1 MPEKDKSAPEET
13 EPILEIEQDTDVDT
27 QPDEEATIDT
37 SLEKAIEM
45 YRKIREQNGPLSEK

>member
-45 YRKIREQNGPLSEK
+45 YRKIREQNGP